1 MDPIN
6 NDPSDFYLML
16 DEHFTFN
23 EIEGVEPIHLTAT
36 MILKMA
42 AYDTDAIWRVEEFSN
57 GSAQS
62 MYIGLSP
69 IDSERIINYKT
80 VSEIPEWIN
89 DRIAVLRMLP
99 CDPTNSVVFGVGR
112 RISEHVF
119 WVVEGTK

>member
-6 NDPSDFYLML
+6 NDSFYLIY
-16 DEHFTFN
+16 DDRISFN
-23 EIEGVEPIHLTAT
+23 GMRGVAPVHLTAS
-36 MILKMA
+36 MVLKMA

-69 IDSERIINYKT
+69 IDSERIITYNT
-80 VSEIPEWIN
+80 VSEVPEWIN

>member
-6 NDPSDFYLML
+6 NDSFYLIY
-16 DEHFTFN
+16 DDRISFN
-23 EIEGVEPIHLTAT
+23 GMRGVAPVHLTAS

-69 IDSERIINYKT
+69 IDSERIITYNT